1 MNCSIFYKMHSDL
14 MTTSKEN
21 DKTFT
26 DERQLVKKIKKS
38 LPIHI
43 NE

>member
-1 MNCSIFYKMHSDL
+1 MA
-14 MTTSKEN
+14 TSKEN
-21 DKTFT
+21 DETFT
-26 DERQLVKKIKKS
+26 DKRQLVKKIKKS